1 MRAGPADEP
10 KIMRLKNKT
19 ILVTGASNG
28 IGKALAVGMAR
39 EGADLIV
46 NYNSDGQGALGVVE
60 EIRAMGRLA
69 MAVQADIGRVGQIQK
84 MFEFARR
91 EHNRLDVLV
100 NNAGITDWT
109 SLFEVTE
116 EKWDW
121 VIDTNLKGT
130 FFCSLEAAKWMR
142 ETGGGAVVN
151 VSTNCAA
158 LGVKNLVAYAT
169 SKAGIH
175 GLTKQLAV
183 ELAPYKIRV
192 NTFAPG
198 PTQVDRNLRDDPDY
212 DRNWGSMVPMNR
224 TALPEEMVGP
234 AVFLASEESS
244 YMTGQVF
251 YVDGGW
257 TAQGKIPIDNMD
269 QAMAKN
275 R

>member
-19 ILVTGASNG
+19 ILVTGASKG
-28 IGKALAVGMAR
+28 IGKALALGMAR